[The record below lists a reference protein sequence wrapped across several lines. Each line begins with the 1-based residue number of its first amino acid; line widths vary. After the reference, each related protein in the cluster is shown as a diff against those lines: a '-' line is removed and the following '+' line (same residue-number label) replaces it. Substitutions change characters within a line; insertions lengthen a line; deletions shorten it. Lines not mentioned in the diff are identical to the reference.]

1 MIAEGYLLFDDTIID
16 KKYTHKM
23 SWYVVS
29 GCGNAHSV
37 IKGIGAETC
46 VYDNSKTEQHCVVDY
61 RIFDLEGNGKS
72 KLDYL
77 PEMLEYSRTY
87 KKLLLRNVLMDSWY
101 ATRVMG

>member
-1 MIAEGYLLFDDTIID
+1 
-16 KKYTHKM
+16 
-23 SWYVVS
+23 
-29 GCGNAHSV
+29 V

-46 VYDNSKTEQHCVVDY
+46 VYDNSKAEQHWVVDY

-77 PEMLEYSRTY
+77 PEMLEYSRTH